1 MDVGSGV
8 ELEKMNRNDRGEF
21 VVHKLCS
28 PFKLFEQPSSPQHSV
43 EVIQPASS
51 ATISPIDHHF
61 PIRAFYWQSS
71 SYIVSCLPP
80 LDVDADEFGAVNVG
94 PDSHSFLFM

>member
-28 PFKLFEQPSSPQHSV
+28 SFKLFEQSSSPQHSV
-43 EVIQPASS
+43 EVIQPLVQQQFHPWT
-51 ATISPIDHHF
+51 TISP
-61 PIRAFYWQSS
+61 
-71 SYIVSCLPP
+71 
-80 LDVDADEFGAVNVG
+80 
-94 PDSHSFLFM
+94 